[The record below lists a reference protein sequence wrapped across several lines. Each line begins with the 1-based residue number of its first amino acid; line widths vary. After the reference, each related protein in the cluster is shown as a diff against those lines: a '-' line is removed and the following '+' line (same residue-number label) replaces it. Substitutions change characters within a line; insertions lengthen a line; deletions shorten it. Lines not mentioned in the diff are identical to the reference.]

1 MKLEIARGVFLV
13 GALGVA
19 SLCFAAWNQPSPGVV
34 RGNLDRDH
42 CPIPAGMRVDT
53 LQVRPDADLLLFLY
67 GMSQQLGVRG

>member
-13 GALGVA
+13 GALAVA
-19 SLCFAAWNQPSPGVV
+19 SLCFAAWNEPSPTVV

-42 CPIPAGMRVDT
+42 CPVPPAQRMA

-67 GMSQQLGVRG
+67 GLSQQLGQRG